1 MSLKN
6 KAAQIL
12 KPIRVKTQPT
22 NKTKCIFFGS
32 ERSTHHLWNISHL
45 NLTLPKKQ
53 LKQSIHPFF
62 FFLRLKTHFMPK
74 PELIRSVNTIFIN
87 FANSVNEPWCLKFL
101 FWNQIAKFKDHVLA
115 QSQAIHDSNEF
126 LAFWK
131 QKFIQCKLKIFLF
144 WISYNS

>member
-32 ERSTHHLWNISHL
+32 EKSRHHIWNISHL

-62 FFLRLKTHFMPK
+62 LFTIENTFYAKTRAHKKCQHYFYQLCKLSQWALVFEILILESNRKIQGSCLSSKSGYPWLKWISCFLKT
-74 PELIRSVNTIFIN
+74 
-87 FANSVNEPWCLKFL
+87 
-101 FWNQIAKFKDHVLA
+101 
-115 QSQAIHDSNEF
+115 
-126 LAFWK
+126 
-131 QKFIQCKLKIFLF
+131 KI
-144 WISYNS
+144 YPM

>member
-1 MSLKN
+1 
-6 KAAQIL
+6 
-12 KPIRVKTQPT
+12 VKTQPT

-126 LAFWK
+126 LAF
-131 QKFIQCKLKIFLF
+131 
-144 WISYNS
+144 